1 MMDPMRKAW
10 RLALWMHCIL
20 TLCIVATVT
29 FLMYE
34 LLAGMGV
41 CILHKWKTFFLCL
54 YFINLEFLVC
64 MQWSGPPWVVKTD
77 RSTCTPSKLLDV
89 LWLLRA
95 SKPRRKDTCW
105 GMDPFYPASGCDCQW
120 SRSVFATYL
129 VILDIKI
136 SIYLRGYYRTYNVET
151 GDWRVFYLR
160 I

>member
-1 MMDPMRKAW
+1 
-10 RLALWMHCIL
+10 MHCIL
-20 TLCIVATVT
+20 TLCIVATST

-41 CILHKWKTFFLCL
+41 CILHKWKSLFLSL
-54 YFINLEFLVC
+54 YFINLEFLVS
-64 MQWSGPPWVVKTD
+64 MQRARSPWVGKTD

-105 GMDPFYPASGCDCQW
+105 GVDPFYPASGCDCQW
-120 SRSVFATYL
+120 SRFVFATYI
-129 VILDIKI
+129 VILLGIKR
-136 SIYLRGYYRTYNVET
+136 SIYLRGYYRMSDVET
-151 GDWRVFYLR
+151 GDWRVSFLK